1 MAQVK
6 IYNLEGDVVGEMEL
20 TDDIFGVEI
29 NEDLIHRSVKMH
41 LGNRR
46 QGTQDVKTR
55 AEVRGGGKKPWRQ
68 KGTGRARHGSSRS
81 PLWVGG
87 GVTFA
92 PKPRSYRTKLNKKM
106 RRHAMKSALSS
117 KLQNA
122 RVIVVEDLALDD
134 AKTKVLVNALRNL
147 EVETGALLVSE
158 ESNRNLYLASRNV
171 PELKSTHVGTLN
183 IYDILRYDFFVMTRA
198 AAEKIQ
204 EVYA

>member
-6 IYNLEGDVVGEMEL
+6 IYNLQGDVVGDMEL

-29 NEDLIHRSVKMH
+29 NEDLIHRTVKML

-46 QGTQDVKTR
+46 QGTQSAKTR
-55 AEVRGGGKKPWRQ
+55 GEVRGGGRKPWRQ

-81 PLWVGG
+81 PVWVGG
-87 GVTFA
+87 GITFA
-92 PKPRSYRTKLNKKM
+92 PKPRSYRSKLNKKM
-106 RRHAMKSALSS
+106 RRNAMKSVLSS
-117 KLQNA
+117 KLRNS
-122 RVIVVEDLALDD
+122 RVIIVDEFNLDA
-134 AKTKVLVNALRNL
+134 AKTKVLVNALNKL
-147 EVETGALLVSE
+147 DIGTGALLVSE

-183 IYDILRYDFFVMTRA
+183 VYDILRYDFFVMTRA

>member
-6 IYNLEGDVVGEMEL
+6 IYNLQGDVVGDMEL

-29 NEDLIHRSVKMH
+29 NEDLIHRTVKML

-46 QGTQDVKTR
+46 QGTQSAKTR
-55 AEVRGGGKKPWRQ
+55 GEVRGGGRKPWRQ

-81 PLWVGG
+81 PVWVGG
-87 GVTFA
+87 GITFA
-92 PKPRSYRTKLNKKM
+92 PKPRSYRSKLNKKM
-106 RRHAMKSALSS
+106 RRNAMKSVLSS
-117 KLQNA
+117 KLRNS
-122 RVIVVEDLALDD
+122 RVIIVDEFNLDA
-134 AKTKVLVNALRNL
+134 AKTKVLVNALNKL
-147 EVETGALLVSE
+147 DIGTDALLVSE

-183 IYDILRYDFFVMTRA
+183 VYDILRYDFFVMTRA

>member
-6 IYNLEGDVVGEMEL
+6 IYNLQGDVVGDMEL
-20 TDDIFGVEI
+20 ADDIFGVEI
-29 NEDLIHRSVKMH
+29 NEDLIHRTVKM
-41 LGNRR
+41 LLANRR
-46 QGTQDVKTR
+46 QGTQSVKTR
-55 AEVRGGGKKPWRQ
+55 GEVRGGGKKPWRQ

-81 PLWVGG
+81 PVWVGG

-106 RRHAMKSALSS
+106 RRNALKSALTS

-122 RVIVVEDLALDD
+122 RVIVVDDLNLDD
-134 AKTKVLVNALRNL
+134 AKTKVLVNALHKL
-147 EVETGALLVSE
+147 EVNSGALLVSD

-171 PELKSTHVGTLN
+171 PELKTTHVGTLN
-183 IYDILRYDFFVMTRA
+183 VFDILRYDFFVMTRA

>member
-6 IYNLEGDVVGEMEL
+6 IYNLQGDVVGEMDL
-20 TDDIFGVEI
+20 IDDIFGVEI
-29 NEDLIHRSVKMH
+29 NEDLIHRTVKMQ

-55 AEVRGGGKKPWRQ
+55 GEVRGGGKKPWRQ

-106 RRHAMKSALSS
+106 RRLAMKSALSS
-117 KLQNA
+117 KLQNS
-122 RVIVVEDLALDD
+122 RVIVVDDLNLDE
-134 AKTKVLVNALRNL
+134 AKTKVLVNALRKL
-147 EVETGALLVSE
+147 EIDTGALLVSD
-158 ESNRNLYLASRNV
+158 ESNRNLALASRNV

-183 IYDILRYDFFVMTRA
+183 VYDILRYDFFVMSRA